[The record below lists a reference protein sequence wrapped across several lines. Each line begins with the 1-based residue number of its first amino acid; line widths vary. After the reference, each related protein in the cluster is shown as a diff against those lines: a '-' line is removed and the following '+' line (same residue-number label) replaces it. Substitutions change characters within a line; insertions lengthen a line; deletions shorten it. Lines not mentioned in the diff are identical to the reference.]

1 MSISTVDALPGPGM
15 VPERVRELQARFGA
29 ARPASTTGVGSTS
42 FADALAS
49 ASTDGTS
56 SGSGVTG
63 DQIVAEAKKYVGVPY
78 VWGGNDPNTGLDCS
92 GFVKLVASKFG
103 IDLPRV
109 AADQARQ
116 GTPVASLAEA
126 KPGDLLA
133 FGSPVTHI
141 GIYLGG
147 GKMIDASAR
156 QNSIVVR
163 DVWET
168 PSAIRRITSSAPA
181 AAAYPTGGTGDLG
194 GLDPSTP
201 FASLFAQAGAKYGIE
216 PKLLAAVAQVESGF
230 NPKAGSGAGA
240 QGLMQF
246 MPGTA
251 RGMGVDPWDPA
262 IDGAA
267 RLLADNRSQFGST
280 ELALAAYNAGGGAV
294 QRFGGIPPY
303 AETQNYVRKVMA
315 IAGGTA

>member
-1 MSISTVDALPGPGM
+1 
-15 VPERVRELQARFGA
+15 
-29 ARPASTTGVGSTS
+29 
-42 FADALAS
+42 
-49 ASTDGTS
+49 
-56 SGSGVTG
+56 
-63 DQIVAEAKKYVGVPY
+63 
-78 VWGGNDPNTGLDCS
+78 
-92 GFVKLVASKFG
+92 VKLVTSKLG

-109 AADQARQ
+109 ASDQARQ
-116 GTPVASLAEA
+116 GAPVASLAEA
-126 KPGDLLA
+126 RPGDLLA

-147 GKMIDASAR
+147 GKMIDASRR

-163 DVWET
+163 DVWDT
-168 PSAIRRITSSAPA
+168 PSAIRRVTSSAPA
-181 AAAYPTGGTGDLG
+181 PTSFAGGTG

-201 FASLFAQAGAKYGIE
+201 FASLFAQAGAEYGVD

-230 NPKAGSGAGA
+230 NPEAGSGAGA

-251 RGMGVDPWDPA
+251 RSMGIDPWDPASA

-267 RLLADNRSQFGST
+267 RLLADNRRQFGST

-294 QRFGGIPPY
+294 QRFAGIPPY
-303 AETQNYVRKVMA
+303 AETQTYVRKVMS
-315 IAGGTA
+315 IAGGAS